1 MKHPAED
8 NVLKLRAIE
17 KAAEQVS
24 DIALHHLFC
33 FAGDQEWTHIP
44 TPVAVKEYVPR
55 EYFLQFAARC
65 GFANARRAA
74 DDDEVFHI
82 AAPWL
87 PRCRAKNRIELSI
100 SKSGTSKWLPGLAC
114 RVFSVEPS
122 ASNSVSMESR
132 GGPASSHCITNSTG
146 HAGPAG
152 SPPASRSVIS
162 ATSRLISGC
171 SGRSPTPG
179 ASIEA
184 TAKPQEVT

>member
-17 KAAEQVS
+17 KVVEQVS

-65 GFANARRAA
+65 GFADARRAA

-82 AAPWL
+82 AAPRV
-87 PRCRAKNRIELSI
+87 PRCRAKNRIEPPI
-100 SKSGTSKWLPGLAC
+100 SKSRTSRWRPGLA
-114 RVFSVEPS
+114 RRAFSAGPN
-122 ASNSVSMESR
+122 ATNSVSVESR
-132 GGPASSHCITNSTG
+132 GRPASSPCITNST
-146 HAGPAG
+146 PM
-152 SPPASRSVIS
+152 SR
-162 ATSRLISGC
+162 
-171 SGRSPTPG
+171 
-179 ASIEA
+179 
-184 TAKPQEVT
+184 

>member
-17 KAAEQVS
+17 KVVEQVS

-87 PRCRAKNRIELSI
+87 PRCRAKNRIEPSI

-114 RVFSVEPS
+114 RIFSVEP
-122 ASNSVSMESR
+122 
-132 GGPASSHCITNSTG
+132 NSTG
-146 HAGPAG
+146 I
-152 SPPASRSVIS
+152 VIRG
-162 ATSRLISGC
+162 AMLIST
-171 SGRSPTPG
+171 SLSSRPR
-179 ASIEA
+179 
-184 TAKPQEVT
+184 TAAVIRGSAA